1 MQKNNNELVVGLD
14 IGTTK
19 ICAIVGR
26 KNEFGKLEILGM
38 GTAVSEGVIRG
49 MVTNINSTMQSIVK
63 AVKEAEDQA
72 GVNIEV
78 VNVGIAGQHI
88 RSSVHHGSRTRHNG
102 DDEISVDDVTQLTSD
117 MYKTVFP
124 LGNEIIHVMPQVYT
138 VDGVE
143 KINDPVGMMGV
154 RLQADFHVITA
165 QTNAIKNIKKCID
178 KSNLKIDE
186 LILEPI
192 ASSLSVLT
200 REEKEAGIVL
210 VDIGGGTTDVA
221 IFYDNI
227 IRHTAVIPF
236 GGNIIT
242 SDIIE
247 GCKVMQKQAEQLKVK
262 YGSAMSS
269 MTKPNEIISI
279 QALKDRPNKE
289 ISRKNLAQVIEARMT
304 EIVEMVHMEIVNSG
318 YYNKIAGGIVIT
330 GGGSQLANAKQL
342 FELITGLDVR
352 IGYPNEH
359 LGKSKMEE
367 VKSPM
372 YSTAIGLVLAGFWSI
387 DERENKYSEVTTNTK
402 TTEGKKNNNSHPS
415 LKVSDFT
422 KKISERIKGF
432 MLDDYN
438 DTDFKS

>member
-1 MQKNNNELVVGLD
+1 MAMQKNNNELVVGLD

-63 AVKEAEDQA
+63 AIKEAEDQS

-102 DDEISVDDVTQLTSD
+102 EDEISVEDVTQLTAD

-143 KINDPVGMMGV
+143 KINDPVGMIGV

-342 FELITGLDVR
+342 FELITGMDVR

-359 LGKSKMEE
+359 LGKSKIEE

-387 DERENKYSEVTTNTK
+387 DERENKYSEVTSGK
-402 TTEGKKNNNSHPS
+402 TTESKKASHQPS

>member
-1 MQKNNNELVVGLD
+1 MQKVNELVVGLD

-63 AVKEAEDQA
+63 AIKDAEDQA

-88 RSSVHHGSRTRHNG
+88 KSSVHHGSRTRHNG
-102 DDEISVDDVTQLTSD
+102 DDEITVEDVISLTSD

-124 LGNEIIHVMPQVYT
+124 LGNEIIHVMPQIYT

-143 KINDPVGMMGV
+143 AIKDPVGMMGV

-200 REEKEAGIVL
+200 KEEKEAGIVL

-221 IFYDNI
+221 IFHDNI

-269 MTKPNEIISI
+269 MTKSNEIISI

-304 EIVEMVHMEIVNSG
+304 EIVEMVHTEIINSG
-318 YYNKIAGGIVIT
+318 YYDRLAGGIVLT

-342 FELITGLDVR
+342 FELLTGMDVR

-387 DERENKYSEVTTNTK
+387 DERENKYSEFSGAKVSDNK
-402 TTEGKKNNNSHPS
+402 TSTSHS
-415 LKVSDFT
+415 SGAKMSDFT

-438 DTDFKS
+438 DTDFKG

>member
-63 AVKEAEDQA
+63 AVREAEDQA

-102 DDEISVDDVTQLTSD
+102 DDEITVDDVTQLTLD

-178 KSNLKIDE
+178 KSSLKIDE

-200 REEKEAGIVL
+200 KEEKEAGIVL

-227 IRHTAVIPF
+227 IRHTSVIPF

-330 GGGSQLANAKQL
+330 GGGAQLANAKQL

-387 DERENKYSEVTTNTK
+387 DERENKYSEVTINTK
-402 TTEGKKNNNSHPS
+402 SAEGKKNNTSHPA

-438 DTDFKS
+438 DTDFKN

>member
-63 AVKEAEDQA
+63 AVKEAEDQS

-102 DDEISVDDVTQLTSD
+102 DDEITVDDVTQLTSD

-143 KINDPVGMMGV
+143 KINDPVGMIGV

-227 IRHTAVIPF
+227 IRHTSVIPF

-359 LGKSKMEE
+359 LGKSKLEE

-387 DERENKYSEVTTNTK
+387 DERENKYSEVSTGSK
-402 TTEGKKNNNSHPS
+402 VSESKKGSSQPS